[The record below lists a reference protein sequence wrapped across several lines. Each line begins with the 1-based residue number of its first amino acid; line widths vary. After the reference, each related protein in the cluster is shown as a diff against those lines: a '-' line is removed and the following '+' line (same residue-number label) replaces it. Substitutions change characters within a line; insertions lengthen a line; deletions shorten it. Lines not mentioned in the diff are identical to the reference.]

1 MTKKVAVS
9 LSFLLSLSV
18 SQAFGQSV
26 NRGKLALAIADL
38 YGPSGLALDSD
49 KHRAHFDS
57 SFRSNFAP
65 FNNALAGQLTS
76 LPIPSTAAGFTY
88 AFDPTL
94 GTYVRSA
101 QSFGPILTERAE
113 TVGTDRFYFGFSFQ
127 HFSFDNLDDLS
138 LDNIPA
144 VFRHQPTVDPDSP
157 FLKDMITSR
166 NLIDLQMGQMTTF
179 FTYGLN
185 DRVDISV
192 AIPFVTTNLDVISD
206 VQIQRIGT
214 ADDPDIPHTFQA
226 GRDVAQ
232 RTFQNGGS
240 ASGLG
245 DVIIRAKGTATKWE
259 NAGLA
264 LGADLQTFLAAR
276 QCGLPVQR
284 RQRGAERIGTADD
297 PDIPHTFQAGRDVA
311 QRTFQNG
318 GSASGLGDVI
328 IRAKGTATKW
338 ENAGLALGADLRLPT
353 GNELDFLG
361 SGAPG
366 FKPFAVF
373 SYNYKRFSPHVNVG
387 YQFNGDSV
395 LAGDIQ
401 AGIKAGL
408 PDQFLYSAGI
418 DIGVTRKFSLAAD
431 FLGQRLI
438 DTQRVLLSSVT
449 AVDGTIFPTVAFQPG
464 GINLAADAFG
474 FKLNPA
480 STVLV
485 TFNVIVQLNDGG
497 LRDKVVPLIG
507 ISFTP

>member
-1 MTKKVAVS
+1 MTKKIAV
-9 LSFLLSLSV
+9 LLPFLLLWSA
-18 SQAFGQSV
+18 SQAFGQAF

-49 KHRAHFDS
+49 RHRAHFDS

-65 FNNALAGQLTS
+65 FNNAMAGQLTS

-113 TVGTDRFYFGFSFQ
+113 TVGADRFYFGFSFQ
-127 HFSFDNLDDLS
+127 HFSFDTLDGVS
-138 LDNIPA
+138 LDNVPS

-157 FLKDMITSR
+157 FLKDLITSR
-166 NLIDLQMGQMTTF
+166 NLIDLQMGQLTTF

-185 DRVDISV
+185 ERVDISV

-214 ADDPDIPHTFQA
+214 AGDPEIPHTFQA

-245 DVIIRAKGTATKWE
+245 DVIIRLKGTATKWE
-259 NAGLA
+259 KAGLA
-264 LGADLQTFLAAR
+264 LGT
-276 QCGLPVQR
+276 
-284 RQRGAERIGTADD
+284 
-297 PDIPHTFQAGRDVA
+297 
-311 QRTFQNG
+311 
-318 GSASGLGDVI
+318 
-328 IRAKGTATKW
+328 
-338 ENAGLALGADLRLPT
+338 DLRLPT

-361 SGAPG
+361 TGAPG
-366 FKPFAVF
+366 FKPFVVF

-395 LAGDIQ
+395 LAGDVQ
-401 AGIKAGL
+401 AGVKAGL
-408 PDQFLYSAGI
+408 PDQFLYSAGV

-431 FLGQRLI
+431 FLGQRLV
-438 DTQRVLLSSVT
+438 DTQRVSLSNVT
-449 AVDGTIFPTVAFQPG
+449 AVDGTLFPTIAFQPG
-464 GINLAADAFG
+464 GINLADAAFG

-480 STVLV
+480 ATVLV

>member
-264 LGADLQTFLAAR
+264 LGADL
-276 QCGLPVQR
+276 
-284 RQRGAERIGTADD
+284 
-297 PDIPHTFQAGRDVA
+297 
-311 QRTFQNG
+311 
-318 GSASGLGDVI
+318 
-328 IRAKGTATKW
+328 
-338 ENAGLALGADLRLPT
+338 RLPT

-464 GINLAADAFG
+464 GINLADDAFG